1 MEARRIDLGSQ
12 PLNSLKASKQARR
25 LQKERV
31 KQPRCLQQTR
41 RESGGEEISA
51 EDQETEAI
59 AQRREGRVSAS
70 PGSDSAERELTSHG
84 SLWEAG
90 NPDCWSGGVISF
102 HMSLP
107 GKDGQEP
114 ASLSQE

>member
-1 MEARRIDLGSQ
+1 M
-12 PLNSLKASKQARR
+12 
-25 LQKERV
+25 
-31 KQPRCLQQTR
+31 
-41 RESGGEEISA
+41 
-51 EDQETEAI
+51 
-59 AQRREGRVSAS
+59 SAS
-70 PGSDSAERELTSHG
+70 PGSDWAELELTSHG

-114 ASLSQE
+114 ASLSQEWLDLGKAFRTFHIRFNEAQEKHAS